1 MRTNSAYSRWSAP
14 RLIGVSAVLAGTLV
28 LALIGYTGGA
38 SAAPGPTD
46 LSIIKTDSPDPVVQ
60 GDNLTYTI
68 RVTNNGIGG
77 TADAENVVVTD
88 NLPASKDVD
97 FVSAT
102 STAGTCKKTGDTV
115 TCELGTVTASGS
127 QTVTIVV
134 RTKKSGTLSNTASVT
149 ASLLDTNGANNSAT
163 AATTVSKPGK
173 APQKQ
178 GKASCATPTMVGT
191 AGDDVITGTSRGD
204 VIVTYE
210 GNDQVFAG
218 GGGDLICSGAGAD
231 EVFGQDGGD
240 TVIAGGGPDLAN
252 GGKSGDVLK
261 GKAGRDRLKGK
272 SGNDLLNGGKN
283 RDSCKGGSGR
293 DTLKRCP

>member
-1 MRTNSAYSRWSAP
+1 MRSDHAHQRWSAP
-14 RLIGVSAVLAGTLV
+14 RLIGICGVLAGTLV

-38 SAAPGPTD
+38 AAAPGPTD
-46 LSIIKTDSPDPVVQ
+46 LSITKTDNPDPVVQ
-60 GDNLTYTI
+60 GNNLAYTI
-68 RVTNNGIGG
+68 SVTNNGPN
-77 TADAENVVVTD
+77 DATIVVVTD
-88 NLPASKDVD
+88 NLPASSDVD

-102 STAGTCKKTGDTV
+102 STCQKAGNTV
-115 TCELGTVTASGS
+115 SCDLGTVTNGA
-127 QTVTIVV
+127 TKTATIVV
-134 RTKKSGTLSNTASVT
+134 KAKKHGTLSNTASVA
-149 ASLLDTNGANNSAT
+149 ASLADTDGANNSAT
-163 AATTVSKPGK
+163 AATTVNKPGK
-173 APQKQ
+173 APQNQKK
-178 GKASCATPTMVGT
+178 GKASCATPTIVGT
-191 AGDDVITGTSRGD
+191 AGDDVITGTSAGD

-261 GKAGRDRLKGK
+261 GKAGSDRLKGK

>member
-115 TCELGTVTASGS
+115 TCELGTVTATGN

-134 RTKKSGTLSNTASVT
+134 MTKKSGTLSNTASVA